1 MSEIVY
7 ILQNPF
13 MPDIVKIGRTDRA
26 LEDRMR
32 ELYNTSVPVP
42 FECYFAVELD
52 DSKDIENLLHQAF
65 DDLRVNNSREFF
77 KLSPENAR
85 VLLERF
91 GTEVQI
97 GEVDIPNED
106 KKALDRAVSDARA
119 IREAFNFHM
128 VDIKPGSELTFLRDE
143 NEKAIVLDRKKIK
156 HRDQETS
163 LSAAALL
170 LLNEMGSTR
179 TTVAGPYFWKYE
191 GEILSDLRNR
201 LERE

>member
-52 DSKDIENLLHQAF
+52 DSRDIENLLHQAF

-128 VDIKPGSELTFLRDE
+128 VDIKPGSELTFF
-143 NEKAIVLDRKKIK
+143 I
-156 HRDQETS
+156 
-163 LSAAALL
+163 AL
-170 LLNEMGSTR
+170 
-179 TTVAGPYFWKYE
+179 
-191 GEILSDLRNR
+191 
-201 LERE
+201 